1 MLRLSKLTDYGTVV
15 MTHMARQPARVYS
28 AAEVA
33 TAIGVTAPTASKIL
47 KTLAREN
54 LLQSLRGA
62 HGGYLLSRPPDE
74 ISIAEVIDAMEGPVG
89 VTECSAAVGLCAQ
102 EGSCSLR
109 ANWQRVNQVIRRVLS
124 DLTLADM
131 AQPVFQPVD
140 VGALRVR
147 QQRVPGVRR

>member
-1 MLRLSKLTDYGTVV
+1 MLRLSKLTDYGTVI

-33 TAIGVTAPTASKIL
+33 TAVGVTVPTASKIL

-74 ISIAEVIDAMEGPVG
+74 ISIAQVIDAMEGPVG
-89 VTECSAAVGLCAQ
+89 VTECSAALGLCAQ
-102 EGSCSLR
+102 EGSCSLQ
-109 ANWQRVNQVIRRVLS
+109 ANWQRVNQIIRRVLS

-131 AQPVFQPVD
+131 AQPVFRPVN
-140 VGALRVR
+140 VGALRAR
-147 QQRVPGVRR
+147 QPREGARQ

>member
-1 MLRLSKLTDYGTVV
+1 MLRLSKLTDYGTVI
-15 MTHMARQPARVYS
+15 MTHMARQPERVYS

-33 TAIGVTAPTASKIL
+33 TAIGVTVPTASKIL

-62 HGGYLLSRPPDE
+62 HGGYLLARAPGE
-74 ISIAEVIDAMEGPVG
+74 ISIAQVIDAMEGPVG

-102 EGSCSLR
+102 ESSCSLR
-109 ANWQRVNQVIRRVLS
+109 ANWQRVNQVILHALGK
-124 DLTLADM
+124 LTLADM

-140 VGALRVR
+140 VGALRAR
-147 QQRVPGVRR
+147 QQRVAGVRR

>member
-1 MLRLSKLTDYGTVV
+1 MLRLSKLTDYGTVI
-15 MTHMARQPARVYS
+15 MTHMARQPERVCS

-33 TAIGVTAPTASKIL
+33 TAIGVTVPTASKIL
-47 KTLAREN
+47 KTLARAT

-62 HGGYLLSRPPDE
+62 HGGYLLSRPPAE
-74 ISIAEVIDAMEGPVG
+74 ISIAQVIDAMEGPVG
-89 VTECSAAVGLCAQ
+89 VTECSALAGLCAQ

-109 ANWQRVNQVIRRVLS
+109 ANWQRVNQVIRHVLS

-140 VGALRVR
+140 VGALRAR
-147 QQRVPGVRR
+147 QQRVPG

>member
-1 MLRLSKLTDYGTVV
+1 MLRLSKLTDYGTVI
-15 MTHMARQPARVYS
+15 MTHMARQPACVYS

-33 TAIGVTAPTASKIL
+33 IAIGVTVPTASKIL
-47 KTLAREN
+47 KTLARAN
-54 LLQSLRGA
+54 LLQSLRGT

-89 VTECSAAVGLCAQ
+89 VTECSATVGLCAQ

-109 ANWQRVNQVIRRVLS
+109 ANWQHVNQVIRKVLS

-131 AQPVFQPVD
+131 AQPVFQPMD
-140 VGALRVR
+140 VVALRAR
-147 QQRVPGVRR
+147 QQRAGVRQ

>member
-1 MLRLSKLTDYGTVV
+1 MLRLSKLTDYGTVI

-33 TAIGVTAPTASKIL
+33 TAIGVTVATASKIL

-89 VTECSAAVGLCAQ
+89 ITECSATVGLCAQ

-109 ANWQRVNQVIRRVLS
+109 GNWQRVNQVIRRVLS

-131 AQPVFQPVD
+131 AQPVFQPVE
-140 VGALRVR
+140 VVALRAR
-147 QQRVPGVRR
+147 QQHVPGVRR

>member
-1 MLRLSKLTDYGTVV
+1 MLRLSKLTDYGTVI

-33 TAIGVTAPTASKIL
+33 TAIGVTVPTAGKIL

-62 HGGYLLSRPPDE
+62 HGGYLLSRPPDQ
-74 ISIAEVIDAMEGPVG
+74 ISIAQVIDALEGPVG
-89 VTECSAAVGLCAQ
+89 VTECSAALGLCSQ
-102 EGSCSLR
+102 ESSCSLR
-109 ANWQRVNQVIRRVLS
+109 ANWQRVNQVIRHVLS
-124 DLTLADM
+124 ELTLADM

-140 VGALRVR
+140 VVALAGPAARR
-147 QQRVPGVRR
+147 AGVRR